1 MLEISIGALV
11 LGLAGSLHCAG
22 MCGPIALALPLG
34 DRRWAGKTFGSL
46 LYNLGR
52 ALTYAVMGL
61 AFGLLGQ
68 GMALAGLQQG
78 VSIFA
83 GAFMLLWVLV
93 PWVQTK
99 TQRTEATIAP
109 WVGRLKQSLA
119 KFFSRTSYKAL
130 FSIGLLNG
138 FIPCGLV
145 YMALAGAL
153 GTGDALLG
161 ALFMFIFGLGT
172 LPMMLGLSL
181 AGNMLSLSIRQTF
194 TKAVPYVVGFMGLLF
209 ILRGLDLGIP
219 FLSPPTEKLT
229 PAAHEQP
236 MQALPAASDHLQGH
250 CCQPK

>member
-99 TQRTEATIAP
+99 TQRTEATIQ
-109 WVGRLKQSLA
+109 VSLPCA
-119 KFFSRTSYKAL
+119 RKATISPALTRSAGIFS
-130 FSIGLLNG
+130 
-138 FIPCGLV
+138 
-145 YMALAGAL
+145 
-153 GTGDALLG
+153 
-161 ALFMFIFGLGT
+161 
-172 LPMMLGLSL
+172 
-181 AGNMLSLSIRQTF
+181 
-194 TKAVPYVVGFMGLLF
+194 
-209 ILRGLDLGIP
+209 
-219 FLSPPTEKLT
+219 
-229 PAAHEQP
+229 AAT
-236 MQALPAASDHLQGH
+236 A
-250 CCQPK
+250 